1 MAHKAHPDFWATY
14 RKLPDDI
21 RALADRNFQILKD
34 NPRHPSLRF
43 RKVGEYWSA
52 RVGLDYRAVGID
64 IDEGVLWVWI
74 GPHDEYERFIA
85 G

>member
-1 MAHKAHPDFWATY
+1 MAHKAHPEFWHAY
-14 RKLPDDI
+14 RQLPDDI
-21 RALADRNFQILKD
+21 RDLADRNFQMLKD

-43 RKVGEYWSA
+43 RKVGDYWSA

-64 IDEGVLWVWI
+64 VDEGILWVWI

>member
-1 MAHKAHPDFWATY
+1 MAHKAHPDFWAAY
-14 RKLPDDI
+14 RKLPPAI
-21 RALADRNFQILKD
+21 QELADRNFKLLID

-43 RKVGEYWSA
+43 RKVGAYWSA
-52 RVGLDYRAVGID
+52 RVGLDHRAVGID
-64 IDEGVLWVWI
+64 VADGVLWVWI